1 MYIDDKEL
9 LEEAEAI
16 LEKNKDKNIQY
27 VLRDGIIVIKT
38 YYPKLGGDSYFCM
51 TENGTM
57 CLNPTRKCLI
67 HIIAD
72 DLKRKRENK
81 DIIYYDDIIKEENDY
96 INEFTQKIFDE
107 TTKKKGE
114 RNMRNDLTTD
124 HEDIYLNTTENIL
137 QYEDTFKNIE
147 FKIYNV
153 KKYVA
158 SRERIYF
165 IDTKGRYYYINIDRY
180 DTEIYDTSYNKLKKE
195 IGDYVDLLE

>member
-1 MYIDDKEL
+1 MDIEKEL

-16 LEKNKDKNIQY
+16 LKKNKDKKIQY
-27 VLRDGIIVIKT
+27 TIGNISIVKLDTTIGPMYNYMNDKGLLFPGIGSTRDTIIV
-38 YYPKLGGDSYFCM
+38 
-51 TENGTM
+51 
-57 CLNPTRKCLI
+57 LI
-67 HIIAD
+67 AI
-72 DLKRKRENK
+72 DLKKKKERECL
-81 DIIYYDDIIKEENDY
+81 EEDNDSIDEEY
-96 INEFTQKIFDE
+96 INAFTQKMFDE

-124 HEDIYLNTTENIL
+124 YGPVFLNTTENIL
-137 QYEDTFKNIE
+137 EYKDRFKNIE

-180 DTEIYDTSYNKLKKE
+180 DTEIYDTSYNKLKEE